1 MASGWLRNYEK
12 ATPARMS
19 YATYPLS
26 WPLGR
31 PRIPDRLEATFKTSF
46 AAARDG
52 LLHELRLMRADNVVL
67 STNVELRRDGLPY
80 ANRNPAD
87 PAAAVYF
94 TWRGN
99 QYAFACD
106 CWQKVEHNLQAIRK
120 TIEAVRGI
128 ERWGTGEMVASAFAG
143 FKALPEQAGP
153 SSGWAWWDVL
163 GVSWSASPEEIDAA
177 YKKLA
182 KTAHPDQPGG
192 SHEVKQQ
199 LNDARRIGL
208 ATNKF

>member
-1 MASGWLRNYEK
+1 
-12 ATPARMS
+12 MS
-19 YATYPLS
+19 YSAYPLS

-46 AAARDG
+46 ADARDG
-52 LLHELRLMRADNVVL
+52 LLNELRLMRADNVVL

-128 ERWGTGEMVASAFAG
+128 ERWGTGEMVVSAFAG

-153 SSGWAWWDVL
+153 SSGATWWAVL
-163 GVSWSASPEEIDAA
+163 GFSSPVVSAVDIDAA
-177 YKKLA
+177 YKHLA
-182 KTAHPDQPGG
+182 KCYHPDQPGG
-192 SHEVKQQ
+192 SHELMQQ
-199 LNDARRIGL
+199 LNQARILGL
-208 ATNKF
+208 ATLLSY

>member
-1 MASGWLRNYEK
+1 
-12 ATPARMS
+12 MS
-19 YATYPLS
+19 YSAYPLS

-31 PRIPDRLEATFKTSF
+31 PRIPDRLEASFKTSF
-46 AAARDG
+46 ADARDG
-52 LLHELRLMRADNVVL
+52 LLNELRLMRADGVVL

-94 TWRGN
+94 TWRGA

-120 TIEAVRGI
+120 TIEAMRGI

-153 SSGWAWWDVL
+153 SSGTTWWAVL
-163 GVSWSASPEEIDAA
+163 GFSSPVVSTADIDAA
-177 YKKLA
+177 YKRLA
-182 KTAHPDQPGG
+182 KQYHPDQPGG
-192 SHEVKQQ
+192 SHELMQ
-199 LNDARRIGL
+199 LLNQARTLGL
-208 ATNKF
+208 ASQ